1 VAKKIVI
8 LGLPGAGKTTLARA
22 LAPLIEAVHFNADA
36 VRAAISRDLGFALAD
51 RVEHARRMGWLCDQV
66 VAAGHHAIAD
76 FVCPTAATR
85 AAFGSA
91 FTVFVDTI
99 AAGRFADTNAMF
111 EPPDRVD
118 YLVQEKDAATHA
130 ARVRD
135 ALRGSALRED
145 GGGFDWRKPTALF
158 IGRYQP
164 FHDGHRRLV
173 LEGLA
178 RVGQACIAVR
188 DTHGIDATNP
198 FAFPAVAARIA
209 EMMADQR
216 ERITVVQLPNV
227 THVFYGRDVG
237 YAVERIELP
246 ADVERISATA
256 LRAAMARAPEAPS
269 S

>member
-1 VAKKIVI
+1 MGRKIVI

-36 VRAAISRDLGFALAD
+36 VRAEISRDLGFAHAD

-76 FVCPTAATR
+76 FVCPTEATR
-85 AAFGSA
+85 AAFGAA

-111 EPPDRVD
+111 EPPGRVD

-130 ARVRD
+130 PRIRD
-135 ALRGSALRED
+135 VLRDRGSA
-145 GGGFDWRKPTALF
+145 FDWRKPTALF

-164 FHDGHRRLV
+164 FHEGHRRLV

-188 DTHGIDATNP
+188 DVHGIDTSNP
-198 FAFPAVAARIA
+198 FAFPAVRARIA
-209 EMMADQR
+209 EMMADQSH
-216 ERITVVQLPNV
+216 RIAIVQLPNI
-227 THVFYGRDVG
+227 TNVFYGRDVG

-256 LRAAMARAPEAPS
+256 LRAAMAQIPKASIP
-269 S
+269 